1 MSAAPILLLGEG
13 DLADEVRAALDALD
27 ADVVRLVKPT
37 QREVDETFERGPVE
51 RAVVVAADDAVA
63 LRTALM
69 VRDADSEVELL
80 VTYFDRATSAQ
91 LCEQIRNCRI
101 VSMADI
107 VAPTLAGPCLDD
119 ELGAVRVEDGRTIG
133 LRTDGDSVQE
143 VEVEV
148 PERKRFRALLEAVLR
163 PYDKSAAL
171 MLYGAIGLLIVLF
184 VETFSASVVLHQ
196 NVIDAFYG
204 ASKTLVTVDPNDK
217 VVDGPAWFK
226 TFISIMMLIALVFE
240 ALFTAGI
247 VNRLINRRLTGLY
260 GRRSVP
266 RRDHVIVVGLGK
278 VGLRLCLLLRECGAA
293 VVAVDDKE
301 DGENVGKAREAGLP
315 VVIGRGGD
323 PSLLRR
329 LSIDRALALAA
340 VADND
345 LENLSVALAAR
356 SVCEDLR
363 TVLRV
368 GDGRLAN
375 ETRSLF
381 KVGIVRDVHRIAA
394 GLIAALATGSPAASV
409 ICEDD
414 RAHLV
419 QEDGSVEEAAI
430 SASA

>member
-37 QREVDETFERGPVE
+37 QREIREVFERGGIE
-51 RAVVVAADDAVA
+51 RAVVVSDSDAFA
-63 LRTALM
+63 LRAALM
-69 VRDADSEVELL
+69 VRDADADVELL
-80 VTYFDRATSAQ
+80 LTYFDRATSDQ
-91 LCEQIRNCRI
+91 LCEQIGNCRI

-107 VAPTLAGPCLDD
+107 VAPTLAGACLDED
-119 ELGAVRVEDGRTIG
+119 LGALRVQDGRAIGMQIDGESVED
-133 LRTDGDSVQE
+133 
-143 VEVEV
+143 VEVEI
-148 PERKRFRALLEAVLR
+148 PERRRFRALAQAVVR
-163 PYDKSAAL
+163 PYDRSAAL
-171 MLYGAIGLLIVLF
+171 MLYGALGLLVVLF
-184 VETFSASVVLHQ
+184 VETVSSSIVLHQ
-196 NVIDAFYG
+196 NIIDALYG
-204 ASKTLVTVDPNDK
+204 SSKTLVTVASNEK
-217 VVDGPAWFK
+217 VADGPAWFK
-226 TFISIMMLIALVFE
+226 TFVSLLMLIALVFE
-240 ALFTAGI
+240 AFFTAGI
-247 VNRLINRRLTGLY
+247 VNRLIDRRLTGLW
-260 GRRSVP
+260 GRRAVP
-266 RRDHVIVVGLGK
+266 RRNHVIVVGLGK
-278 VGLRLCLLLRECGAA
+278 VGLRLCLLLRDCGVA

-329 LSIDRALALAA
+329 LSIHEALALAA
-340 VADND
+340 VTDDD
-345 LENLSVALAAR
+345 LENLSVALAGR

-394 GLIAALATGSPAASV
+394 GLIAALATGSPATSV

-419 QEDGSVEEAAI
+419 LQDGSVEEAAI
-430 SASA
+430 TAAA